1 MAIFDW
7 NGDGKKDIWDTAI
20 EYEVFN
26 QIFGDENDEEEEDDE
41 VSIDDWFDDDS
52 PEMCPGNPGPDD

>member
-26 QIFGDENDEEEEDDE
+26 QIFGDENDEEDDDE

>member
-20 EYEVFN
+20 EYEIYN
-26 QIFGDENDEEEEDDE
+26 QMFGDDDENDSDSLDEDD
-41 VSIDDWFDDDS
+41 DF
-52 PEMCPGNPGPDD
+52 

>member
-20 EYEVFN
+20 EYEIYKQMFP
-26 QIFGDENDEEEEDDE
+26 DDEEKDDYD
-41 VSIDDWFDDDS
+41 SDDD
-52 PEMCPGNPGPDD
+52 DF

>member
-20 EYEVFN
+20 EYEIYK
-26 QIFGDENDEEEEDDE
+26 QMFGEDEEKDSDEDGEDDL
-41 VSIDDWFDDDS
+41 
-52 PEMCPGNPGPDD
+52 

>member
-1 MAIFDW
+1 MAIFNW
-7 NGDGKKDIWDTAI
+7 NGDVKKDIWDTAI

-26 QIFGDENDEEEEDDE
+26 QIFGDENEEDDE